1 MYEAN
6 LVRSE
11 FGSFWRKKRDVRF
24 DPPTRVRGSI
34 DPRHLSRIVD
44 DLNGTDFDA
53 DVDDVKSEEFRNFV
67 ENPIDVDFSF
77 VDQLE
82 NPVVFATPLSSST
95 SASASSATFFWTLL
109 LPWLLLFLL
118 LKRFVRF

>member
-6 LVRSE
+6 LVRAE

-34 DPRHLSRIVD
+34 DSRHLSRIVD

-53 DVDDVKSEEFRNFV
+53 DVDVVKSEEFRNFV
-67 ENPIDVDFSF
+67 ENPIDLDFSF

-82 NPVVFATPLSSST
+82 NPVVFATPLSSS
-95 SASASSATFFWTLL
+95 SESSATFFWTLL